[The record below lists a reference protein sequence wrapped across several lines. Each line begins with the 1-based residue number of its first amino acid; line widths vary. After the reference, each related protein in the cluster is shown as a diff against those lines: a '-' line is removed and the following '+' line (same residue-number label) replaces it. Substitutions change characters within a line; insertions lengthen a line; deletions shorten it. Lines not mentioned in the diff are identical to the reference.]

1 MGEKEIIVSTQ
12 ERPTMATEVRAWIG
26 VGLAVLVQAGAG
38 IWWAATLSEQ
48 NASMKQLLTEMRSE
62 MKGYAV
68 KVDVDRRLD
77 EQLRTHADH
86 EARIR
91 YIERNARFNPP
102 PAGPIRDGVTP

>member
-1 MGEKEIIVSTQ
+1 MTTQ
-12 ERPTMATEVRAWIG
+12 ERPSMSSEVRAWVA

-48 NASMKQLLTEMRSE
+48 NASLKQLLTEMRNE

-68 KVDVDRRLD
+68 KVDVDRRMD
-77 EQLRTHADH
+77 EQNRVYADH

-102 PAGPIRDGVTP
+102 PAGPLRDGSNP